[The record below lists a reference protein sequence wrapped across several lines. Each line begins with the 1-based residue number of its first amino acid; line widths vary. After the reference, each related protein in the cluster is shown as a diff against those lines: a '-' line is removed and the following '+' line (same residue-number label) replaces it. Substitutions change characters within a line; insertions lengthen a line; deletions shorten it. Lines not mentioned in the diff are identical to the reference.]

1 MELVYNSIMLVSHE
15 TPISFLHES
24 KAYNDF
30 DYALVHL
37 FETHPEYYSFFKC
50 SLLEGREVLLDNSI
64 FELKE
69 AFDSEKFAKYVE
81 ELKPTYFIVPDVLED
96 ALGTM
101 DSYNSFRS
109 KYKGLPGLWIGAI
122 QGKTYDEIVECYR
135 YMDAFADYIAISF
148 DFSFYQTI
156 GRSDGLISSYAKLE
170 RMCDGRRKLIEM
182 LIKDNIW
189 NHNKPHHLL
198 GCSLAREFKH
208 YTNIP
213 SIRSVDT
220 SNPVVAG
227 ILNKRY
233 IKGIGLYEKP
243 SVLLAD
249 LIDHEVTGEQADNIF
264 YNALEFKNI
273 INS

>member
-1 MELVYNSIMLVSHE
+1 MLVSHE
-15 TPISFLHES
+15 TPISYLTES
-24 KAYNDF
+24 KTYNDF

-37 FETHPEYYSFFKC
+37 FETHPEYYSFFKS

-69 AFDSEKFAKYVE
+69 AFDSDKFAKYIE

-96 ALGTM
+96 AGRTVE
-101 DSYNSFRS
+101 SYISFRD
-109 KYKGLPGLWIGAI
+109 KYKGLPGLWIGAV
-122 QGKTYDEIVECYR
+122 QGKTYDDIAECYR
-135 YMDAFADYIAISF
+135 FMESFADYIAISF
-148 DFSFYQTI
+148 DFSWYQSI
-156 GRSDGLISSYAKLE
+156 GRSNSLVAEYSKLE
-170 RMCDGRRKLIEM
+170 RMCDGRRKLINM
-182 LIKDNIW
+182 LIEDGIW
-189 NHNKPHHLL
+189 NHSKPHHLL

-208 YTNIP
+208 YKNIP

-233 IKGIGLYEKP
+233 YKDIGLYDKP

-249 LIDHEVTGEQADNIF
+249 LIDHEVTAEQSEDILFNTS
-264 YNALEFKNI
+264 EFKKI
-273 INS
+273 IGR

>member
-1 MELVYNSIMLVSHE
+1 MLVSHE
-15 TPISFLHES
+15 TPISYLNDS
-24 KAYNDF
+24 KLYNDF

-37 FETHPEYYSFFKC
+37 FETHPEYYSFFKS

-69 AFDSEKFAKYVE
+69 AFNSEKFAKYVE
-81 ELKPTYFIVPDVLED
+81 ELKPTYFIVPDVLENCMK
-96 ALGTM
+96 TVE
-101 DSYNSFRS
+101 SFTSFRE
-109 KYKGLPGLWIGAI
+109 KYNGLPGLWIGAI

-135 YMDAFADYIAISF
+135 YMSTFADYIAISF

-156 GRSDGLISSYAKLE
+156 GRSDGLNPEYAKLE
-170 RMCDGRRKLIEM
+170 RMCDGRKKLINM
-182 LIKDNIW
+182 LIKDGIW
-189 NHNKPHHLL
+189 NHEKPHHLL

-208 YTNIP
+208 YVNIP

-233 IKGIGLYEKP
+233 IKNIGLYDKP

-249 LIDHEVTGEQADNIF
+249 LIDHEVTTEQAEDIN
-264 YNALEFKNI
+264 YNAKEFKKI
-273 INS
+273 IGR